1 MQLRKHLEQEPVKRR
16 KSAAP
21 KNRFSALAAHKAF
34 VPIVTIWGAALFGL
48 SMAVLPYSMIGRIGA
63 ASGGLIPGNLVGIVL
78 PALAAMIGGALALI
92 VSTGLRSAAR
102 SDRPGATDIYS
113 AYNASRT
120 RPIDPASELGS
131 ESLDAPIA
139 EGLYED
145 ADDAEVA
152 DADIADADTGES
164 APASREPTLGELAK
178 RGYEIEDPDEDKRDT
193 DLAFTHTQYKD
204 ALIECCEGATCEAA
218 DTETDTDANADT
230 AEATKSPLVAKPRR
244 SDSES
249 KPRALDLGEFAEL
262 KGRNAV
268 WVEEPV
274 DQPAQVQP
282 ATVTAAVDEP
292 AGSEPAT
299 ALEKLRRKSTEELSL
314 VEMVERFAGAL
325 HEHQQ
330 SERGRTAQGGPG
342 RDVALAEALKA
353 LTLFTEGGFDT
364 GSRDAQIGQLSQTE
378 RDLRDA
384 LAKLQTL
391 RGAA

>member
-16 KSAAP
+16 KSPAP
-21 KNRFSALAAHKAF
+21 KNRLSALAAHKAF

-78 PALAAMIGGALALI
+78 PVLAAVIGGALALI
-92 VSTGLRSAAR
+92 VSTGLRAASR
-102 SDRPGATDIYS
+102 STRPGAPDIYS

-120 RPIDPASELGS
+120 RPIDPASDLGS

-145 ADDAEVA
+145 AH
-152 DADIADADTGES
+152 DADEGIADTGES

-178 RGYEIEDPDEDKRDT
+178 RGYEIEDPDEDKRDS

-274 DQPAQVQP
+274 DQPAQVQL
-282 ATVTAAVDEP
+282 ATAASDEP
-292 AGSEPAT
+292 ADSEPAN

-330 SERGRTAQGGPG
+330 SERGRTAQDGPG